1 MVLPALNETTWVA
14 IDPGGSRLSPSHIQG
29 TIRDAAGE
37 TGVDIQWLATNP
49 IEEGEH
55 RFGFLVA
62 SQNELAPLKKL
73 VLEQIASTE
82 SSHEHSLIEAVVANT
97 SARFIIFPSEIA
109 TFTKHS
115 PTELISRTAI
125 EQVIAIGEE
134 IPMDAAIDTRNY
146 LRPVLY
152 EGKITLFVERLYTG
166 EYAPIERENPHECC
180 GGAHAPY

>member
-1 MVLPALNETTWVA
+1 MVLPALIETTWVA
-14 IDPGGSRLSPSHIQG
+14 IDPGDSRLSPSHIQG
-29 TIRDAAGE
+29 VIRDAARGA
-37 TGVDIQWLATNP
+37 GVEIEWLATNP
-49 IEEGEH
+49 ITTGEH

-62 SQNELAPLKKL
+62 SHNGLTSFKEA
-73 VLEQIASTE
+73 VLEEIASTN
-82 SSHEHSLIEAVVANT
+82 SSHEDSLIEAVVAST

-115 PTELISRTAI
+115 PRELIAQTAI

-134 IPMDAAIDTRNY
+134 IPSDATIDTRNY

-180 GGAHAPY
+180 GGAHAPH